1 MRKALRSVALM
12 GVAACFATGAAMA
25 ASNDGRMMTVDLPD
39 EPLIQITYT
48 GDIAQGARIIPDAHL
63 TPVWLH
69 PFHSA
74 PFTMLERMS
83 LEMDRTFA
91 AMMRQAETMKTV
103 ALAQSNG
110 MTFASRTM
118 PSGTVRYSYVMTGEG
133 GSYCSKSVQIMSN
146 GSGAKPSVVSQSSG
160 DCGAGSAP
168 AENSQRSDARGRL
181 PANMI

>member
-1 MRKALRSVALM
+1 
-12 GVAACFATGAAMA
+12 
-25 ASNDGRMMTVDLPD
+25 MMTVDLPD

-48 GDIAQGARIIPDAHL
+48 GDIAPGARIIPDAHL

-118 PSGTVRYSYVMTGEG
+118 PSGTVRYSYVVTGNG
-133 GSYCSKSVQIMSN
+133 DSYCSRSVRIISD
-146 GSGAKPSVVSQSSG
+146 GSGAKPTMVSQSSG
-160 DCGAGSAP
+160 DCGARSAP
-168 AENSQRSDARGRL
+168 AAKGQRASARGRL